1 MSRSSKDAGKKKKAR
16 QPRPRHQLWFYTEEA
31 QRDFVCAV
39 LEIGMR
45 NAPPPVLL
53 LNCMVG
59 NYGEDEVTSDRIWS
73 YLREFDRSV
82 RAIKARGS
90 RPAENTTGPRG
101 GGKSKGGTNR

>member
-1 MSRSSKDAGKKKKAR
+1 
-16 QPRPRHQLWFYTEEA
+16 
-31 QRDFVCAV
+31 
-39 LEIGMR
+39 MR